1 MKVRDFIIESL
12 KDSKRTGRSC
22 SPFDN
27 SYFAENIVYA
37 IEQYYDD
44 HGSFPRTST
53 QDLKESI
60 LELLQDNDII
70 ISVTGDF
77 EKKEI
82 YEIALK
88 IPFNRGKFWDIVFYE
103 DKLNSTENYPI
114 FKTKVDNKEI
124 AGYIDNM
131 RECMR

>member
-1 MKVRDFIIESL
+1 MRVKDFVIESL
-12 KDSKRTGRSC
+12 EESKRTGKSC

-37 IEQYYDD
+37 IEQYFEE
-44 HGSFPRTST
+44 HRSFPRITT
-53 QDLKESI
+53 LDLKELI
-60 LELLQDNDII
+60 LELLWDNEVI
-70 ISVTGDF
+70 ISVTGDMK
-77 EKKEI
+77 KKEI

-88 IPFNRGKFWDIVFYE
+88 IPLNKGKFWDIVFYE

-114 FKTKVDNKEI
+114 FKTKVENEEI

>member
-1 MKVRDFIIESL
+1 MKVRDFVIESL
-12 KDSKRTGRSC
+12 ENSKRTGKSC

-37 IEQYYDD
+37 IEQY
-44 HGSFPRTST
+44 HEENRSFLRTT
-53 QDLKESI
+53 TKDLKELI
-60 LELLQDNDII
+60 LELLCDNDLI
-70 ISVTGDF
+70 ISVTGDMK
-77 EKKEI
+77 KKEI

-88 IPFNRGKFWDIVFYE
+88 IPFNKGKFWDIVFYE

-114 FKTKVDNKEI
+114 FKIKVDNKEI

-131 RECMR
+131 SECMR